1 MEEMKVRSVC
11 GLARALGRDEA
22 GIRQYLKL
30 LKLPAPIQEY
40 LKEHRDPATVR
51 YFSENRLSELLKVGD
66 PRAAWRK
73 FQDMLAEVRREAGI
87 WTQSSGAPTVKPQ

>member
-1 MEEMKVRSVC
+1 MAEMKLRSVC
-11 GLARALGRDEA
+11 ALARALGKDEA

-40 LKEHRDPATVR
+40 LKKHRDPATVR
-51 YFSENRLSELLKVGD
+51 YFSENRLSELLKLED

-73 FQDMLAEVRREAGI
+73 FQEMLAEVRREAGL
-87 WTQSSGAPTVKPQ
+87 WSRPNQEPTLESR